1 MRNVLSDDENM
12 RVSLSGSR
20 SVRLG
25 YRNVQWRI
33 QDLQTCAKVERRR
46 REGAVGARMEAPK
59 VPMRWGVGRECSLP
73 TGKRVWK
80 GVNVPSSEKVF
91 DCGSQNVDFYCTLS
105 AIFAVQLPVVHAK
118 STAFGLRKLA
128 TACKTTVKGG
138 KASLE
143 TIRGNIVSFCV

>member
-1 MRNVLSDDENM
+1 
-12 RVSLSGSR
+12 
-20 SVRLG
+20 
-25 YRNVQWRI
+25 
-33 QDLQTCAKVERRR
+33 
-46 REGAVGARMEAPK
+46 
-59 VPMRWGVGRECSLP
+59 VGRGEGVFP
-73 TGKRVWK
+73 PHWEK
-80 GVNVPSSEKVF
+80 GLERGNVPSSEKVF